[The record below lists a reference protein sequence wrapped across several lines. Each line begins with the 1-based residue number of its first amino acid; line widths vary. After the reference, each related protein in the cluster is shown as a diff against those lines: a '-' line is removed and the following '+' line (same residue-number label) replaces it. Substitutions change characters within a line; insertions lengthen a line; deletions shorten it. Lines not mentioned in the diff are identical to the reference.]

1 MSAKAVAAA
10 MLDLLDGL
18 LFLTDFLLGCCFFVL
33 AVVFF
38 SASCCFLLVAFGVV
52 VPGVD
57 TEKRD
62 QLNYQA
68 LEMNICIKDGINSED
83 NIVVNICQNEH
94 LKSCPSNW
102 FGIMQGN
109 LNKSYVKTK

>member
-1 MSAKAVAAA
+1 MEVFRGSLASAKAAAA

-18 LFLTDFLLGCCFFVL
+18 LFLTDFLLDCCFFVL

-57 TEKRD
+57 TERRN

-68 LEMNICIKDGINSED
+68 FYLTLVGMSSENKKND
-83 NIVVNICQNEH
+83 H
-94 LKSCPSNW
+94 L
-102 FGIMQGN
+102 
-109 LNKSYVKTK
+109 

>member
-1 MSAKAVAAA
+1 MEVFRGSLASAKVAVAAA

-18 LFLTDFLLGCCFFVL
+18 LFLTDFLLDCCFFVL

-57 TEKRD
+57 TEKKKSMK
-62 QLNYQA
+62 LSSF
-68 LEMNICIKDGINSED
+68 E
-83 NIVVNICQNEH
+83 NEYFH
-94 LKSCPSNW
+94 
-102 FGIMQGN
+102 
-109 LNKSYVKTK
+109 

>member
-1 MSAKAVAAA
+1 MEVFRGSLVSAKAVAVA

-18 LFLTDFLLGCCFFVL
+18 SFLTDFLLDCCFFVM

-38 SASCCFLLVAFGVV
+38 SASCCFLLVVFGVV

-57 TEKRD
+57 TEKRN

-68 LEMNICIKDGINSED
+68 FYLTLVGMSSENKKND
-83 NIVVNICQNEH
+83 H
-94 LKSCPSNW
+94 L
-102 FGIMQGN
+102 
-109 LNKSYVKTK
+109 

>member
-1 MSAKAVAAA
+1 

-18 LFLTDFLLGCCFFVL
+18 LFLTDFLLDCCFFVL
-33 AVVFF
+33 AGVFF

-57 TEKRD
+57 TEKRN

-68 LEMNICIKDGINSED
+68 LETCIKGGIKSEG
-83 NIVVNICQNEH
+83 NIVDNICQNEH
-94 LKSCPSNW
+94 
-102 FGIMQGN
+102 
-109 LNKSYVKTK
+109 

>member
-1 MSAKAVAAA
+1 MEVFRGSLASAKAAAA

-18 LFLTDFLLGCCFFVL
+18 LFLTDFLLDCCFFVL

-57 TEKRD
+57 TEKRN

-68 LEMNICIKDGINSED
+68 FYLTLVGMSSENKKND
-83 NIVVNICQNEH
+83 H
-94 LKSCPSNW
+94 L
-102 FGIMQGN
+102 
-109 LNKSYVKTK
+109 

>member
-1 MSAKAVAAA
+1 MEVFRGSSAAAA

-18 LFLTDFLLGCCFFVL
+18 LFLTDFLLDCCFFVL

-57 TEKRD
+57 TEK
-62 QLNYQA
+62 
-68 LEMNICIKDGINSED
+68 
-83 NIVVNICQNEH
+83 
-94 LKSCPSNW
+94 
-102 FGIMQGN
+102 
-109 LNKSYVKTK
+109 NKSIKLSSFGF

>member
-1 MSAKAVAAA
+1 MEVFRGSLASAKAVAAA

-18 LFLTDFLLGCCFFVL
+18 LFLTDFLLDCCFFVL

-57 TEKRD
+57 TEKRN
-62 QLNYQA
+62 QLKYQA
-68 LEMNICIKDGINSED
+68 LEMNFA
-83 NIVVNICQNEH
+83 
-94 LKSCPSNW
+94 LK
-102 FGIMQGN
+102 
-109 LNKSYVKTK
+109 VA